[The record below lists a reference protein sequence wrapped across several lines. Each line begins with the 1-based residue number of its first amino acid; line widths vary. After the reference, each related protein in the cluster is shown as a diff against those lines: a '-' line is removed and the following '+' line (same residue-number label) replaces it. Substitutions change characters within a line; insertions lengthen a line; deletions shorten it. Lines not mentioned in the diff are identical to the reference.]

1 MPIEFNVDNNQ
12 MNIMRRMMESGEG
25 VRFLKES
32 DDKKDPQGG
41 EIIATHTDSRGN
53 KWIAR
58 SGEKELNP
66 AQKDMARQILEWM
79 AIQG

>member
-1 MPIEFNVDNNQ
+1 MPIEFHVDDNQ
-12 MNIMRRMMESGEG
+12 MSIMRGMMERGDG
-25 VRFLKES
+25 VRFLRKS

-58 SGEKELNP
+58 RGEKELNS

-79 AIQG
+79 AIRG